1 MWKTISRLIIFLQIV
16 LITSCEKGDEFPSL
30 SNAECHGASMVG
42 EWSIVE
48 NQERFY
54 LDLDSTSSET
64 YAREMILYE
73 DGLGNLDFPT
83 SSGDY
88 FFIWTLQC
96 SPDVFTMST
105 PLNNETDS
113 LFVPFEFY
121 TVSPFEI
128 IVNDLNYK
136 KLTRETYTEELNL
149 RKIFIV
155 EMTKKE

>member
-1 MWKTISRLIIFLQIV
+1 MV
-16 LITSCEKGDEFPSL
+16 SCAKGDEFPSV

-48 NQERFY
+48 NQEIFY
-54 LDLDSTSSET
+54 LDIDSTSSGSYT
-64 YAREMILYE
+64 REMVLYE

-83 SSGDY
+83 SSTDH

-105 PLNNETDS
+105 PLNNQTDS

-128 IVNDLNYK
+128 IVNELNYK
-136 KLTRETYTEELNL
+136 RLTRETFTEELNL
-149 RKIFIV
+149 RKNFIV